1 MPQQPLISSWV
12 YTHMQVGA
20 HFKTD
25 QPVSHHLSTGGVF
38 VAAPDYWPRQEWMH
52 QMHLTPFGTRLL
64 EELEMIDFAVAF
76 VRYKCQQ
83 FEIFVR
89 MEYGW
94 DSILLTLL
102 WSIAKAHSGA
112 SHYNLETLDMSGGKM
127 LWDSYFPEELEQIEE
142 PSGFFCAK

>member
-1 MPQQPLISSWV
+1 MPQQPVNILMGLYPNAGWRS
-12 YTHMQVGA
+12 
-20 HFKTD
+20 FKTD
-25 QPVSHHLSTGGVF
+25 QPVSIHINTEGVF
-38 VAAPDYWPRQEWMH
+38 VAAPCSWPPKEPMH
-52 QMHLTPFGTRLL
+52 QMHLTPFGAKLL

-112 SHYNLETLDMSGGKM
+112 PHYNLETLDMSGGKM

-142 PSGFFCAK
+142 PSGFFCAS